1 MVKAVSGCVASDAG
15 WLPNEPSVVFAQQQ
29 AELTAAYL
37 LPALP
42 QLEKFFWWLRG
53 TVDAELQSA
62 CPVKQGKLY
71 PLGQC
76 LEISLAV
83 QQRLAEIVSMDVP
96 GDVIPGYDALMAFQA
111 AGGVLRQVWGDLR
124 REYFQNAFQ
133 VGALYVDVSNDTVT
147 VTKPKVEILPFEQ
160 ANFVAV
166 QDFRHFMRVAR
177 NYWQG
182 ELYPNHVLPELA
194 PYCPLIHVSPAGLVT
209 LCEASRY
216 MLSLTE
222 RAAFVLSEE
231 VLADALMPVAV
242 FEQII
247 GVLRG
252 QRDGVGMSLP
262 ASVAEG
268 REASLAM
275 CAQFR
280 QEQRHLSE
288 RYKIQAAL
296 AAQQVNQVLQKHIG
310 QRVTKVA
317 SPVRMSQCQEL
328 KMQELEQVEIDGVQY
343 RLADLSAEARQQL
356 EMLVMADQRLKELQ
370 RDVAITQTA
379 HKAYLQA
386 FRQLV

>member
-1 MVKAVSGCVASDAG
+1 MSGCVASDAG
-15 WLPNEPSVVFAQQQ
+15 WLPNEPSAVFAQQQ
-29 AELTAAYL
+29 AGLTAAYL

-53 TVDAELQSA
+53 SVDAELQSA
-62 CPVKQGKLY
+62 CPTKQGKLY

-83 QQRLAEIVSMDVP
+83 QQRLAEIESMDVP
-96 GDVIPGYDALMAFQA
+96 GYVISGHDALMAFQA

-124 REYFQNAFQ
+124 GEYFQNAFQ

-166 QDFRHFMRVAR
+166 RDYRHFMRVAR

-231 VLADALMPVAV
+231 VLADTPMPVTV
-242 FEQII
+242 FQQII
-247 GVLRG
+247 GVLHS
-252 QRDGVGMSLP
+252 QPACSGMNLP
-262 ASVAEG
+262 ASAEEG
-268 REASLAM
+268 REASLTM

-296 AAQQVNQVLQKHIG
+296 MAQQVNQALHGASVAGG
-310 QRVTKVA
+310 QGATKV
-317 SPVRMSQCQEL
+317 SSTVRMSPRQEL

-356 EMLVMADQRLKELQ
+356 EMLVMTDQRLKELQ
-370 RDVAITQTA
+370 RDIAISQTA
-379 HKAYLQA
+379 YNAYLQA